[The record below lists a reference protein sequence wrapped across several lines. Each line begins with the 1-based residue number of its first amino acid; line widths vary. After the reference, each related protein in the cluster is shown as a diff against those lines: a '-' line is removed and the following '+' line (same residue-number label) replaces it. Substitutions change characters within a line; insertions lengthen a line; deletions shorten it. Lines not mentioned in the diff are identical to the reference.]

1 MLAFVSTESSF
12 VHLLS
17 ISLPR
22 NHCVTSARP
31 ATSTCAGSSRP
42 QYSTNRCRPMKSG
55 RLEQC
60 LTRSCPDTGPH
71 GANLAPV
78 RRLLT
83 FCVGGCSRRAGRQ
96 AGGSCGHHEQVNHK
110 AERSLRGLVGP
121 VGDTTFLSL
130 SLAASSLFQPS
141 RFVELASSAGYT
153 DWQWLGDCF

>member
-1 MLAFVSTESSF
+1 MLTFVSTELSF

-78 RRLLT
+78 RRSLT
-83 FCVGGCSRRAGRQ
+83 FCVGGGSRRAGRQ
-96 AGGSCGHHEQVNHK
+96 AGGSCGHHQQVNRK
-110 AERSLRGLVGP
+110 AEWSVRGLLGP
-121 VGDTTFLSL
+121 VGDTNPASL
-130 SLAASSLFQPS
+130 PLGSRLA
-141 RFVELASSAGYT
+141 VLAFS
-153 DWQWLGDCF
+153 FH